1 MVTVPRCVKGSR
13 QVAEARAVDL
23 YYDPYDFD
31 IDANPYPVWKRLRD
45 DAPLYHN
52 EKHGFYAVSRYDDVA
67 AALVDWESFRSG
79 RGTVAD
85 VIFSGA
91 QIPPGIILWEDPPIH
106 DAHRKLL
113 AKVFSPRRML
123 GIESQ
128 VRDFCARALDPLI
141 GTTEFDVIADFGALM
156 PMRTIGYLLGI
167 PEADQA
173 AIRDNTDEVLTLE
186 SADAAKQFDAGTF
199 ERSIEV
205 FIDYIDWRAEHP
217 SDDLMTELLNAEV
230 EELDGTRRR
239 LTRTEVLTYTSTVAG
254 AGNETTT
261 RLIGFMAQLLAE
273 HPDQRA
279 QIAADPTLIP
289 RAVEETLRFEAP
301 SPVQARYV
309 ARDVRFHDQ
318 LVPEGSV
325 VLILN
330 GSANRDERRFAEPD
344 RFDIHRDPSHLSF
357 GYGLHFCLGAALAR
371 LEGRIALEELLR
383 RWPEWD
389 IDFGGAARAHT
400 ASVRGWSR
408 LPMIVR
414 PT

>member
-1 MVTVPRCVKGSR
+1 MT
-13 QVAEARAVDL
+13 ETHAVDL
-23 YYDPYDFD
+23 YYDPYDFE

-45 DAPLYHN
+45 EAPLYYN
-52 EKHGFYAVSRYDDVA
+52 DKHDFYALSRYEDVA
-67 AALVDWESFRSG
+67 AALPDWETFRSG

-91 QIPPGIILWEDPPIH
+91 EIPPGIILWEDPPIH
-106 DAHRKLL
+106 DVHRKLL

-128 VRDFCARALDPLI
+128 VRNFCARALDPMV
-141 GTTEFDVIADFGALM
+141 GAREFDVIADFGALM

-173 AIRDNTDEVLTLE
+173 AIRDSTDEVLTLT
-186 SADAAKQFDAGTF
+186 DDTTVTHFDELTF

-205 FIDYIDWRAEHP
+205 FAEYIDWRAEHP

-230 EELDGTRRR
+230 EEPDGTRRR

-273 HPDQRA
+273 HPDQRT
-279 QIAADPTLIP
+279 QIAAEPALIP

-309 ARDVRFHDQ
+309 ARDTRFHDRT
-318 LVPEGSV
+318 VPEGSV
-325 VLILN
+325 ILILN
-330 GSANRDERRFAEPD
+330 GSANRDERRFPEPD
-344 RFDIHRDPSHLSF
+344 RFDIHRNAGHLSF
-357 GYGLHFCLGAALAR
+357 GHGLHFCLGASLAR

-383 RWPEWD
+383 RWPEWE
-389 IDFGGAARAHT
+389 IDYDNAARAHT
-400 ASVRGWSR
+400 ASVRGWAR
-408 LPMIVR
+408 LPMIVPSGR
-414 PT
+414 GAPSRSS